1 MSNITVSTHDFVI
14 VGSQHVCC
22 LHVRRHD
29 VLFIEI
35 SDVQEENIFSTEIFI
50 IATLMGVD
58 MLCLGFASTK
68 LQYP

>member
-1 MSNITVSTHDFVI
+1 VSNITVSTRDSVI

-22 LHVRRHD
+22 LHVRRHN

-35 SDVQEENIFSTEIFI
+35 SEVQEENILPTEIFI
-50 IATLMGVD
+50 IATLMDVD
-58 MLCLGFASTK
+58 MLRLGFASTK

>member
-1 MSNITVSTHDFVI
+1 VSNITVSTCDSVI

-22 LHVRRHD
+22 LHVRRHN

-35 SDVQEENIFSTEIFI
+35 SEVQEENIFSIEVFI

-58 MLCLGFASTK
+58 MLRLGFC
-68 LQYP
+68 